1 MDKIDFLVE
10 LNNRGCV
17 HIIANIIENFSVSEI
32 CTTIWV
38 SKTWRRIVFTS
49 LYKHISSNKVQKL
62 NPNEI
67 ISYERLPP
75 VYFLVKHNDLGLL
88 KWLLNAFG
96 TRKVRHLLQW
106 VILRVFTQWHFFR
119 STGTLKAIWDACQQ
133 KKDGDFTGSHLVS
146 WKLLSIMNDTTYW
159 NMFWR
164 NRIWT
169 LVELLMGLQRLDVFG
184 QVIRYCDYSNWQFFP
199 DPGCLKKMW
208 QS

>member
-96 TRKVRHLLQW
+96 TRKVRHLLQ
-106 VILRVFTQWHFFR
+106 
-119 STGTLKAIWDACQQ
+119 
-133 KKDGDFTGSHLVS
+133 
-146 WKLLSIMNDTTYW
+146 
-159 NMFWR
+159 
-164 NRIWT
+164 
-169 LVELLMGLQRLDVFG
+169 
-184 QVIRYCDYSNWQFFP
+184 
-199 DPGCLKKMW
+199 
-208 QS
+208 